1 MDANTVIGSTMPDWR
16 CLYGFITRASKPAKP
31 VKRVRVSRA
40 QPRSRSPYDLPKTL
54 GVESWSAER
63 AKLATHYALATRVI
77 PGSLV

>member
-63 AKLATHYALATRVI
+63 RQARHSLRV
-77 PGSLV
+77 SYRVV